1 MDERPGCAEVRELLP
16 ELAAGVA
23 VGEERGR
30 ALRHLGDCPDC
41 RRELDA
47 MAAAVDELLTL
58 APAVEPPG
66 GFESAVLAK
75 VGAASGA
82 SPTGTA
88 PARPQRWRRW
98 AWRLAL
104 AGVLGAAAGAG
115 GALVATADERRIG
128 SLYRA
133 TLITANGKFLVARAL
148 TVTGGPRVG
157 TVFAYEGTPS
167 WVFVVVRDH
176 LDGMYQVHL
185 STEDGRSR
193 LLGLMPVIAGKSSWG
208 TAIDVSVRD
217 IAEVRLVG
225 PAGPP
230 LVGVFR

>member
-1 MDERPGCAEVRELLP
+1 MDEQPGCAEVRELLP

-30 ALRHLGDCPDC
+30 ALRHLGDCPEC
-41 RRELDA
+41 RRELEA
-47 MAAAVDELLTL
+47 MAMAVDELLTL
-58 APAVEPPG
+58 APPVQPPG

-75 VGAASGA
+75 VAASE
-82 SPTGTA
+82 
-88 PARPQRWRRW
+88 RPQRWRRW

-115 GALVATADERRIG
+115 GVLVATADERRIG

-133 TLITANGKFLVARAL
+133 TLITANGKFLAARAL
-148 TVTGGPRVG
+148 TVAGGPRVG

-176 LDGMYQVHL
+176 VDAMYQVYL
-185 STEDGRSR
+185 STEDGRST